1 MWIKNCIG
9 NWRSGVIL
17 WIFILF
23 IHTSIVNAL
32 TLGTTDKYTLEL
44 DALESHSASSKVQLT
59 ITPQNGWTIFAKNKT
74 DSEINPEI
82 KLSEDSRNVKSISS
96 IWPESYVEKQDSY
109 VYQNSII
116 LPIEIHK
123 KNPTSETIFHFT
135 IRMVLCNKVCIN
147 ESSDYSISLAPTIS
161 KESSSHSLIYILAIA
176 FLGGFI
182 LNLMPCVLPVI
193 SLKVLSLVK
202 AKEAS
207 SKITKF
213 HLIAISLGI
222 LTSFIAIGISMGILK
237 SAGKYAGLG
246 FNFQQPG
253 FITTLALILT
263 FFASSIRGHINIDI
277 PQTMKHALASHS
289 TESKIAGSFVSG
301 AFATILATPCTAPLI
316 GTAISFALAYG
327 FKEIILIFG
336 CMGLGMALP
345 FIIFATFPKMLN
357 LIPKPGPW
365 FETFKKMLEIIIYLT
380 VIWLIWIISN
390 QLSKIAAI
398 TLFLLCVLLK
408 FSAEVRI
415 KKIHARTNLLLK
427 LILISAVSYCAFI
440 IPPSISSSSGRN
452 EQFIESHWE
461 KFELA
466 KLDKYISQ
474 DKIILVDVTADWC
487 ITCKYNKAFVL
498 DAAHTIA
505 FSKKHNLILMR
516 ADYTNHSKEIED
528 FLRSY
533 KRHGIPFNVV
543 FSKKHPE
550 GIVLPTMLSFKD
562 ITEAVKDSLN

>member
-1 MWIKNCIG
+1 MWLKNCICSLRG
-9 NWRSGVIL
+9 GVIL
-17 WIFILF
+17 WIYILLT
-23 IHTSIVNAL
+23 HTSIASTL
-32 TLGTTDKYTLEL
+32 TLSTTDKYNLEL
-44 DALESHSASSKVQLT
+44 DTLESQTSSSKVQLT
-59 ITPQNGWTIFAKNKT
+59 ITPQNGWTIFAKNKN

-82 KLSEDSRNVKSISS
+82 KLSEDSRNIKSISAL
-96 IWPESYVEKQDSY
+96 WPESYVAKADSY
-109 VYQNSII
+109 TYQNSILI
-116 LPIEIHK
+116 PIEIHK
-123 KNPTSETIFHFT
+123 QNPNLEGIFHFT

-147 ESSDYSISLAPTIS
+147 ESRDYSITLAPTSS
-161 KESSSHSLIYILAIA
+161 KESKNHSLIYILAIA

-193 SLKVLSLVK
+193 SLKILSLVK

-207 SKITKF
+207 HKTTKF

-222 LTSFIAIGISMGILK
+222 LSSFIAIGISMGILK

-253 FITTLALILT
+253 FITILALILT

-289 TESKIAGSFVSG
+289 SESKIAGSFLSG

-345 FIIFATFPKMLN
+345 FIIFATFPAMLK
-357 LIPKPGPW
+357 LIPKPGRW
-365 FETFKKMLEIIIYLT
+365 FETFKKALEIIIYLT
-380 VIWLIWIISN
+380 VIWLIWVISN
-390 QLSKIAAI
+390 QLSKMAAI

-415 KKIHARTNLLLK
+415 NKIHGRANLLLK
-427 LILISAVSYCAFI
+427 IILISAVSYCAFI
-440 IPPSISSSSGRN
+440 IPPSISSFSIRS
-452 EQFIESHWE
+452 EKFIESHWE
-461 KFELA
+461 KFDIA
-466 KLDKYISQ
+466 KLDKYISD
-474 DKIILVDVTADWC
+474 DKVILVDVTADWC

-498 DAAHTIA
+498 DANHTIA
-505 FSKKHNLILMR
+505 FSKKHNVILMR
-516 ADYTNHSKEIED
+516 ADYTNHSKEIEN
-528 FLRSY
+528 FLRLHE
-533 KRHGIPFNVV
+533 RRGIPFNVV